1 MSGENNLAKTALVIA
16 LFASILLLTYFW
28 PIPVHV
34 TDLRNLTPDPFKADI
49 DSYLEKYTPEEQAAL
64 LVPPPEVVREV
75 DSTLSDLVVTQ
86 GELNATK
93 WIATNTKDSDRF
105 AADIFGAELI
115 MGMTTRVSTVGGDWA
130 NAPDP
135 IKMMTDTNEI
145 FITKDPAR
153 AYELARALNAT
164 YAFVP
169 QQRRLNTGWWV
180 TPAEVG
186 KEKFED
192 ARYFEKVYSNEDVA
206 IYKIL

>member
-1 MSGENNLAKTALVIA
+1 MSSEKNLAKTMLVIG

-49 DSYLEKYTPEEQAAL
+49 DSYLEKYTPEEQAGL
-64 LVPPPEVVREV
+64 LIPPPEVVREV
-75 DSTLSDLVVTQ
+75 NATLNDLVVTQ
-86 GELNATK
+86 GELNATL
-93 WIATNTKDSDRF
+93 WIRENTRDSDRF
-105 AADIFGAELI
+105 VADIFGAELI
-115 MGMTTRVSTVGGDWA
+115 MGMTTRVSTEGGDWA

-135 IKMMTDTNEI
+135 IKMMTETNEI
-145 FITKDPAR
+145 FTTKDPAR
-153 AYELARALNAT
+153 AHELAKGLNAT

-192 ARYFEKVYSNEDVA
+192 GRYFEKVYSNEDVA
-206 IYKIL
+206 IYKVL